1 MRTLA
6 HPPGKRSALLM
17 RRGSTIGEIG
27 DKLVGV
33 VQEENAVE
41 ARLELVVFDLRR
53 EITMRGRLETVSND
67 E

>member
-17 RRGSTIGEIG
+17 RRGSTIG

-41 ARLELVVFDLRR
+41 ARLELVVFGLWR

>member
-1 MRTLA
+1 
-6 HPPGKRSALLM
+6 M
-17 RRGSTIGEIG
+17 RRGSTIG

-41 ARLELVVFDLRR
+41 ARLELVVFGLRR

>member
-6 HPPGKRSALLM
+6 HHPGKCSALLM
-17 RRGSTIGEIG
+17 RRGSTIG

-33 VQEENAVE
+33 MQEENAVE

-53 EITMRGRLETVSND
+53 GSSSQCVDGSKP
-67 E
+67 